1 MAKDPSRTRMK
12 KRKGHA
18 SVLHA
23 ADVRRVV
30 NERVAANGPERVSL
44 RGRALADADAVE
56 AVCDAVLALGGV
68 GQNSDD
74 DAASPTV
81 TLNLASGNVCGAGA
95 ARLAAFLL
103 DPRCRV
109 RELNL
114 VDNPRLGV
122 HLADIPDCPP
132 AHAVE
137 HTDEDKVV
145 DGGGCEALARA
156 LQSPKCS
163 LTQLNLGGCGVT
175 CKGASALAK
184 ALSIDELIDDHD
196 RVAMAYDEGYEG
208 PGEKKIKGRDATNTP
223 SPRLTLIHLRSND
236 VGYAGVV
243 DLAKA
248 ALRHG
253 GIREVTLGNNAQVTR
268 DALNELEEVLRKNR
282 RSALAN
288 ELRDACLP
296 LSVPGE
302 PEELNVVQTRSCSL
316 RRRRL
321 RDEDA
326 ATIAAALRPG
336 SVADTLTQLDLSD
349 NELTAFGIETLTHAI
364 RGVAGNASLAFVS
377 VAGNPGAHFD
387 GGDAVRL
394 ETTRDANRL
403 TVPSDANARFVE
415 GSRSLSL
422 TKTAPFSSAARA
434 LHGVVAVNFLT
445 RAGRGEALKSVAD
458 RGLGDEGA
466 CEIASVITQ
475 TATYARDARSWA
487 FLLEAI
493 GTQHNDIGARG
504 AEALANAL
512 ALLPN
517 LKEWASYANP
527 LGVAGA
533 RALARAVAAPGR
545 FRSLEILDVGG
556 CGVLDA
562 GCVAIANAIVGHE
575 RLRELHLDHN
585 EIGETGSLALLGSMT
600 RTAESSSSAVVVGV
614 RRVWLHGNPL
624 VPDAVVARVHA
635 LAARTSALADART
648 GGGRLQFEP
657 APSLEPYE
665 ATVSFDAR
673 CRADAERLA
682 LRVYRTRSKHPT
694 DANRRVDSSALFAD
708 RVAAYVTTTYRRRC
722 PEHFA
727 ATRGAAVIA
736 AVVAHETS
744 RGFDSETPGGEDFLF
759 VVALGVG
766 TKFMPGPVAAA
777 AAAGGDDAWEKV
789 VHDSHAEVLARRA
802 FCRFL
807 NREMRELV
815 SAERAHAQNRVNPG
829 WPTAAPDKKSAD
841 FAEPEKFR
849 VLECTRDGRG
859 FQVRANVTLH
869 LYVSTAP
876 CGAASA
882 AETSVRSYER
892 TDGKKEKKAEETRTL
907 NANANADAVAN
918 THSGPVLAPNFDP
931 RAGSGFDPGAFLAS
945 TLPPAPRWASSLDSV
960 FARDETAQVRTET
973 RAKEQSEPLE
983 KKKEVL
989 TTRPRDVV
997 EYDLDDVAYADAFR
1011 GLSVHRRHT
1020 KGVYGARSMSRRAM
1034 RKGTMPPGL
1043 EHAAPAPGCVTLPSL
1058 RDAVGVPGATLACS
1072 DKIAKWQVLGAQGA
1086 CLSVLVPTPVTFAS
1100 IVVGR
1105 KFDGDALR
1113 LGTCCRSAGFPHETF
1128 RLPEPKH
1135 CAALRTAVKIES
1147 DALDEETPE
1156 KKNDALRHRAS
1167 FIADAR
1173 RADAGDSDES
1183 LTWCRHESS
1192 VTRHD
1197 GRTGTVVGGG
1207 GPAPVVS
1214 RAWAFRDVSETLR
1227 AVRGKRDIVDVD
1239 ENATMF
1245 RAANSRALK
1254 AAAKPY
1260 AAARHALV
1268 KGNVP
1273 PTSALAGWRGNA

>member
-1 MAKDPSRTRMK
+1 MSNAQTMATDPSRTKMK

-56 AVCDAVLALGGV
+56 AVCDAVLALGQG

-74 DAASPTV
+74 DAPSPTV
-81 TLNLASGNVCGAGA
+81 TLNLASGNVCGLGA

-122 HLADIPDCPP
+122 HLADIKDCPP

-137 HTDEDKVV
+137 HTEEDKVL
-145 DGGGCEALARA
+145 DGGGCEALAFA
-156 LQSPKCS
+156 LRSPKCS
-163 LTQLNLGGCGVT
+163 LTQLNLGGCGLT
-175 CKGASALAK
+175 CVGVSSLAK
-184 ALSIDELIDDHD
+184 ALCVDDHH
-196 RVAMAYDEGYEG
+196 RVTNGDDTSEKGFRS
-208 PGEKKIKGRDATNTP
+208 GEKQRSLTP
-223 SPRLTLIHLRSND
+223 SPFLTVIHLRSND
-236 VGYAGVV
+236 VGYAGVF
-243 DLAKA
+243 DLKRA
-248 ALRHG
+248 ARIHG
-253 GIREVTLGNNAQVTR
+253 GVCEVTLGNNSKVTR
-268 DALNELEEVLRKNR
+268 DALNELEEVLKKNR
-282 RSALAN
+282 RNALVI
-288 ELRDACLP
+288 ELKNACLP

-302 PEELNVVQTRSCSL
+302 PEELNDQIKKTRFCSL

-336 SVADTLTQLDLSD
+336 NCADTLTQLDLSD
-349 NELTAFGIETLTHAI
+349 NELSAFGIETLTHAI
-364 RGVAGNASLAFVS
+364 RGVAGNANLSFIS

-394 ETTRDANRL
+394 ETVRDASRL
-403 TVPSDANARFVE
+403 TDPNATHARFVE
-415 GSRSLSL
+415 GSRRDINVTTQNVTTAK
-422 TKTAPFSSAARA
+422 TKTAPYSSAARA
-434 LHGVVAVNFLT
+434 LHGVVAVNYLT
-445 RAGRGEALKSVAD
+445 KCGRGEALKSVAD

-466 CEIASVITQ
+466 IEIAATITQ
-475 TATYARDARSWA
+475 TATYARDERSWA
-487 FLLEAI
+487 FVLNAI

-504 AEALANAL
+504 VSALANAL

-517 LKEWASYANP
+517 LKEWACYANP

-533 RALARAVAAPGR
+533 SAIACAIKTPGR
-545 FRSLEILDVGG
+545 FRSLSILDVGG
-556 CGVLDA
+556 CGVQDA
-562 GCVAIANAIVGHE
+562 GCVAIAEAIVGHNS
-575 RLRELHLDHN
+575 LRELHLDHN
-585 EIGETGSLALLGSMT
+585 EIGETGSLALLGSM
-600 RTAESSSSAVVVGV
+600 RSTAESCSSSDGVRGV

-635 LAARTSALADART
+635 LAARTSALADARN
-648 GGGRLQFEP
+648 GGGPGFEP
-657 APSLEPYE
+657 APEVEPLS
-665 ATVSFDAR
+665 ATFAADDV

-694 DANRRVDSSALFAD
+694 DANRNVDSSSLFAD
-708 RVAAYVTTTYRRRC
+708 RVAAHATATYRFRC

-727 ATRGAAVIA
+727 ATRGAAVVA

-744 RGFDSETPGGEDFLF
+744 RGFDFETPGGEDFLTT
-759 VVALGVG
+759 VALGVG

-802 FCRFL
+802 LVRFF
-807 NREMRELV
+807 NREMREL
-815 SAERAHAQNRVNPG
+815 ATADRAHASNRSNPG
-829 WPTAAPDKKSAD
+829 WPTAAPDTKSAD
-841 FAEPEKFR
+841 LQEPEKFR

-859 FQVRANVTLH
+859 FQVRANVSLH

-882 AETSVRSYER
+882 AET
-892 TDGKKEKKAEETRTL
+892 
-907 NANANADAVAN
+907 NANANATADKN
-918 THSGPVLAPNFDP
+918 SGPVLAPNFDP
-931 RAGSGFDPGAFLAS
+931 SAGSGFDPGAFLKA
-945 TLPPAPRWASSLDSV
+945 TLPPAPRWASS
-960 FARDETAQVRTET
+960 
-973 RAKEQSEPLE
+973 QSLE
-983 KKKEVL
+983 SERRKEVS
-989 TTRPRDVV
+989 TTRPLDVV

-1020 KGVYGARSMSRRAM
+1020 KGVYVARGSSKTRAM
-1034 RKGTMPPGL
+1034 RKGAMPPGL
-1043 EHAAPAPGCVTLPSL
+1043 EPYAPAPGCVTLKSL

-1072 DKIAKWQVLGAQGA
+1072 DKIAKWQVLGAQGSA
-1086 CLSVLVPTPVTFAS
+1086 LSVLVPTPVTFAS

-1105 KFDGDALR
+1105 KFDGDAIR
-1113 LGTCCRSAGFPHETF
+1113 LGTCCRSHGFPHEVF

-1147 DALDEETPE
+1147 DALDEESWTRDAKRSHNE
-1156 KKNDALRHRAS
+1156 KDALRHRAS

-1183 LTWCRHESS
+1183 LTWCRYEAS

-1207 GPAPVVS
+1207 GPIPVVS
-1214 RAWAFRDVSETLR
+1214 RAWAFRDVSETLN
-1227 AVRGKRDIVDVD
+1227 VIRGKRDVLDVD
-1239 ENATMF
+1239 ENKHPMF
-1245 RAANSRALK
+1245 RAANSSELK
-1254 AAAKPY
+1254 ATAKPY
-1260 AAARHALV
+1260 AAARHALL
-1268 KGNVP
+1268 KGNVS
-1273 PTSALAGWRGNA
+1273 PTSALAGWRGDA